1 MEQESY
7 KFQRDLGDDDIQRY
21 LTAIGGNKPL
31 SSPAEAALAVRIR
44 QGDVGARNKLVE
56 ANLLF
61 VVSVAMEY
69 KNKGIPLG
77 DLINAGNVG
86 LMTAAERFD
95 ESKKCRFIS
104 YAVWWIRQAILLA
117 FIEEK
122 RVVRLPINRIDFLR
136 SAYAFMDQFLNKF
149 ERPATTAE
157 IAAEF
162 GISIRYA
169 EETLLMGQSEY
180 SLDANRDD
188 DDERSFHEI
197 VGDTRQGTAEEL
209 HQDLI
214 LKEEV
219 AAALGLLENDRE
231 REVIQLYFG
240 LNGHEPV
247 TLEEIGQ
254 RFRVTRERI
263 RQIRDK
269 ALRKLRHPSRSGK
282 LRPYHEELV

>member
-7 KFQRDLGDDDIQRY
+7 KFQRDLGDNDIQRY

-31 SSPAEAALAVRIR
+31 SSPEEAALAVRIR
-44 QGDVGARNKLVE
+44 EGDIKARNNLVE
-56 ANLLF
+56 HNLRF

-69 KNKGIPLG
+69 RNKGITLG

-95 ESKKCRFIS
+95 ESKNCRFIS

-117 FIEEK
+117 FIEET

-149 ERPATTAE
+149 ERPATTTE

-188 DDERSFHEI
+188 DDERNFHEI
-197 VGDTRQGTAEEL
+197 VGDTRQGTAEDM

-214 LKEEV
+214 LKKEV
-219 AAALGLLENDRE
+219 GAALDMLENDRE

-240 LNGHEPV
+240 LNGHESV
-247 TLEEIGQ
+247 TLEKIGQ
-254 RFRVTRERI
+254 RFGLTRERI